1 MRSGARQKDSQLQ
14 ALWSCKRGDF
24 VHRKDQASDRGSDCT
39 SAFLGEKSFY
49 LFPVAMMIL
58 TPSGK
63 CSEIYRWGEASL
75 LSSCEFPNLLLLQF
89 SCSLD
94 VLDAPFTSPILWVCC
109 CRLGSKEHL
118 SFPMQ
123 IHWWKHKMHYAAKTC
138 WACLDK
144 CQGLTTCNFTI
155 DLTTM
160 MLCALNTDGI
170 CSVFRMWALRWKKG
184 IASNFLS
191 LFGFTKADCWY
202 YINSLDKINI
212 SLCMRRVDI

>member
-1 MRSGARQKDSQLQ
+1 
-14 ALWSCKRGDF
+14 
-24 VHRKDQASDRGSDCT
+24 
-39 SAFLGEKSFY
+39 
-49 LFPVAMMIL
+49 MIL
-58 TPSGK
+58 TSSGK

-75 LSSCEFPNLLLLQF
+75 LSSCKFPNLLLFQF
-89 SCSLD
+89 SCSLG
-94 VLDAPFTSPILWVCC
+94 VLDALFASPTLWARC
-109 CRLGSKEHL
+109 CRLGRKEHL

-123 IHWWKHKMHYAAKTC
+123 IHWWKHKMHCAAKTC
-138 WACLDK
+138 WACLNK
-144 CQGLTTCNFTI
+144 CQGLTARKFTI

-191 LFGFTKADCWY
+191 LFGCAKADCWY